1 MTDLKPRDMSCFAR
15 VAKVI
20 GEQRAEAEL
29 GLVIAASDKHGP
41 YQTSGTSL
49 SEFYKKL
56 MFGVIPGAPL
66 NNAFV

>member
-29 GLVIAASDKHGP
+29 GLVIAEIGRAH
-41 YQTSGTSL
+41 
-49 SEFYKKL
+49 
-56 MFGVIPGAPL
+56 V
-66 NNAFV
+66 